1 MGKNPRL
8 NNRIMSIF
16 ALLLVVA
23 MLIGLISRCDSWGGI
38 VSEDPSQDLPFV
50 NPSEQGTANSTKV
63 KLYFRCTDEAY
74 LSGDTRSVE
83 VRADERTEAAV
94 LRELIKG
101 PSSSKPE
108 LEALIH
114 PQTRVIDV
122 TDSGDTLIVT
132 ISGEFLQQAKPLPEN
147 WTDDLVLREEAML
160 RRRLAVYSVVDTL
173 TGMGRYAKVQI
184 LVDLDGSGI
193 GKRVRSATFGFTS
206 GGVSETP
213 LEPKSFESKV
223 ILNPSNTLDLILR
236 SVIEKNWS
244 SVYRFISQ
252 REEYGTVP
260 VYENALSMF
269 ATLPAQIDR
278 YSIVESIIETSGD
291 KAVVFIDIRYHTKNG
306 EVFTRK
312 SVPIRMLM
320 ENEIW
325 KATYESVARMLS
337 VPQ

>member
-1 MGKNPRL
+1 MGKNPRS
-8 NNRIMSIF
+8 NNRIISVF

-23 MLIGLISRCDSWGGI
+23 MLVGLISRCDSWGGI
-38 VSEDPSQDLPFV
+38 LSENPPEDLPIV
-50 NPSEQGTANSTKV
+50 NPSDQGTANSKKV
-63 KLYFRCTDEAY
+63 RLYFRCTDEPY
-74 LSGDTRSVE
+74 LSGDTRSIE
-83 VRADERTEAAV
+83 VHADERIEAAV

-101 PSSSKPE
+101 PNSSKQE

-114 PQTRVIDV
+114 PQTRVINIA
-122 TDSGDTLIVT
+122 DSGDTLIVT

-147 WTDDLVLREEAML
+147 WADDLVLREEAML

-173 TGMGRYAKVQI
+173 TGMGRYANVQI

-193 GKRVRSATFGFTS
+193 GKRLRSATFGFTS

-213 LEPKSFESKV
+213 IEPMSFENKV
-223 ILNPSNTLDLILR
+223 ILNPQNTLDLILR
-236 SVIEKNWS
+236 SVMEKNWS

-260 VYENALSMF
+260 VYENALAMF

-278 YSIVESIIETSGD
+278 YSIIEISIESSGD
-291 KAVVFIDIRYHTKNG
+291 KAVVFVDMRYHTKNG
-306 EVFTRK
+306 EVITRK
-312 SVPIRMLM
+312 SVPIRMIM

-325 KATYESVARMLS
+325 KATYESVTRMLS
-337 VPQ
+337 EPQ